1 MPQIVEWLGQLLGQ
15 VRGFLAAMPWRQR
28 VMFLGVSGTFVLGF
42 AAFVWW
48 ASRPVFDSVFA
59 NLEEPDAAAIVEYL
73 RNERIPYRLEHGGR
87 AVLVPSDRVYD
98 VRLALARA
106 GLPQGSGVGFEIFDE
121 QKLGM
126 TDFVQ
131 RLNYTRALQGE
142 LGRTIGKIS
151 GVTAARVHLALPER
165 SVFVSEDR
173 RPSASV
179 VLTLAPGRT
188 MGAANVAGIVHL
200 VASSVEGLSPD
211 DVTIVDNA
219 GRVLAGDKGGLEA
232 SGVGHHVLDYQHA
245 LEGRMEERIES
256 MLGRVVG
263 PEKINAKVNV
273 LLDLTRVETTEE
285 RVDPDR
291 TAVSSERLSREE
303 SNDARAAGGVP
314 GVAANLTNEEQ
325 ETTTGGT
332 RSERRD
338 ESVTYEVS
346 KVTSRSIGSI
356 GQVQRLSVAV
366 LIDGSYEQA
375 EGGTKFVPRPQEELD
390 RYTALVKSAVGFSEA
405 RGDRVEVASVPFTT
419 PAVVEAGWMDTVTS
433 ISGGLAAYVPRLL
446 GVVLLLVFFLFVMRP
461 ALGRLSAQT
470 GPGGRVTVA
479 GHSVLPDLDGV
490 VQRLGDEN
498 RRLTTEDPERAAYLI
513 RQWLQT
519 RDA

>member
-1 MPQIVEWLGQLLGQ
+1 MPQILEWLGQLLGQ

-28 VMFLGVSGTFVLGF
+28 AMFLGLSGGFVLAF

-87 AVLVPSDRVYD
+87 AVLVPSERVYD
-98 VRLALARA
+98 VRLALASA
-106 GLPQGSGVGFEIFDE
+106 GLPRGSGTGFEIFDE

-142 LGRTIGKIS
+142 LSRTIAQIS

-173 RPSASV
+173 HPTASV
-179 VLTLAPGRT
+179 VLTLAPGRA
-188 MGAANVAGIVHL
+188 MGAGSVAGIVHL

-245 LEGRMEERIES
+245 LEGRLEERIES

-263 PEKINAKVNV
+263 QEKVNARVNV

-314 GVAANLTNEEQ
+314 GVASNLTNEVPEV
-325 ETTTGGT
+325 TGGT

-346 KVTSRSIGSI
+346 KVTSRSVGSI
-356 GQVQRLSVAV
+356 GQVERLSVAV
-366 LIDGSYEQA
+366 LIDGTYEQA
-375 EGGTKFVPRPQEELD
+375 EGGATFVPRPQEELD
-390 RYTALVKSAVGFSEA
+390 RYTELVKSAVGFSEA
-405 RGDRVEVASVPFTT
+405 RGDRVEVASVPFEV
-419 PAVVEAGWMDTVTS
+419 PAVVEEGWIDTVQTV
-433 ISGGLAAYVPRLL
+433 SGGLAAYVPRML
-446 GVVLLLVFFLFVMRP
+446 GVMLLLVFFLFVMRP

-470 GPGGRVTVA
+470 GPGRVTVA
-479 GHSVLPDLDGV
+479 GHSVLPDLDGI

-498 RRLTTEDPERAAYLI
+498 RRLTTEDPERAAYLV

>member
-1 MPQIVEWLGQLLGQ
+1 MSQIVEWLGQLLAQ

-28 VMFLGVSGTFVLGF
+28 AMFLGFSAGFVLAFG
-42 AAFVWW
+42 AFVWW
-48 ASRPVFDSVFA
+48 ASRPIYDSVFA

-87 AVLVPSDRVYD
+87 AVLVPREHVYD

-142 LGRTIGKIS
+142 LSRTIAQIS
-151 GVTAARVHLALPER
+151 GVSAARVHLALPER
-165 SVFVSEDR
+165 SVFVSEER

-179 VLTLAPGRT
+179 VLTLAPGRA
-188 MGAANVAGIVHL
+188 MGAGNVAGIVHL

-211 DVTIVDNA
+211 DVTIVDSA
-219 GRVLAGDKGGLEA
+219 GRVLAGEKGGLEA
-232 SGVGHHVLDYQHA
+232 SGVGHHVLEYQQA
-245 LEGRMEERIES
+245 LEGRLEERIES

-263 PEKINAKVNV
+263 PEKVNARVSV

-303 SNDARAAGGVP
+303 SSDARAAGGVP
-314 GVAANLTNEEQ
+314 GVASNLTNEEVP
-325 ETTTGGT
+325 EAAAGT

-356 GQVQRLSVAV
+356 GEVERLSVAV
-366 LIDGSYEQA
+366 LIDGTYERG
-375 EGGTKFVPRPQEELD
+375 EGGARFVPRPQEELE
-390 RYTALVKSAVGFSEA
+390 RYTELVKRAVGFSEE

-419 PAVVEAGWMDTVTS
+419 PAVSEEGWLETARGLTS
-433 ISGGLAAYVPRLL
+433 GLAAYLPRLL
-446 GVVLLLVFFLFVMRP
+446 GVLLLLVFFLSVVRP
-461 ALGRLSAQT
+461 ALGRLSAQA
-470 GPGGRVTVA
+470 GPGRVTVT
-479 GHSVLPDLDGV
+479 GHAVLPDLDGL

-498 RRLTTEDPERAAYLI
+498 RRLTTEDPERAAYLV

>member
-1 MPQIVEWLGQLLGQ
+1 MPQIAEWLGQLLGQ
-15 VRGFLAAMPWRQR
+15 VRGFLAAMPGRQR
-28 VMFLGVSGTFVLGF
+28 AMFLGLSGAFVAAF

-48 ASRPVFDSVFA
+48 ASQPVFDSVFA
-59 NLEEPDAAAIVEYL
+59 NLEEADAGAIVEYL
-73 RNERIPYRLEHGGR
+73 QKERIPYRLEHGGR
-87 AVLVPSDRVYD
+87 AVLVPHERVYD

-142 LGRTIGKIS
+142 LGRTIAQIS

-188 MGAANVAGIVHL
+188 MGSGHVGGIVHL

-211 DVTIVDNA
+211 DVTIVDSA
-219 GRVLAGDKGGLEA
+219 GRVLAGDKAGLEA
-232 SGVGHHVLDYQHA
+232 SGIGHHVLDYQHA
-245 LEGRMEERIES
+245 LEGRLEERIES

-263 PEKINAKVNV
+263 ADKVNARVNV

-314 GVAANLTNEEQ
+314 GVASNLTNETPEV
-325 ETTTGGT
+325 TGGT

-346 KVTSRSIGSI
+346 KTTSRSVGSI
-356 GQVQRLSVAV
+356 GQVERLSVAV
-366 LIDGSYEQA
+366 LIDGTYEQA
-375 EGGTKFVPRPQEELD
+375 EGGATFVPRPPEELD
-390 RYTALVKSAVGFSEA
+390 RYTELVKSAVGFSEA
-405 RGDRVEVASVPFTT
+405 RGDRVEVASVPFTAT
-419 PAVVEAGWMDTVTS
+419 VVPETGWLDTAMSV
-433 ISGGLAAYVPRLL
+433 SGGLIAYVPRLL
-446 GVVLLLVFFLFVMRP
+446 GAGLLLAFLLFVVRP
-461 ALGRLSAQT
+461 AIGRLSAQAV
-470 GPGGRVTVA
+470 PGRVSVT
-479 GHSVLPDLDGV
+479 GHGVLPELDGI

-498 RRLTTEDPERAAYLI
+498 RRLTTEDPERAAYLV

>member
-1 MPQIVEWLGQLLGQ
+1 MPQIAEWLSQLLRQ
-15 VRGFLAAMPWRQR
+15 VRGFLATMPWRQR
-28 VMFLGVSGTFVLGF
+28 AMFLGLSGAFVVAF
-42 AAFVWW
+42 AVFVWW

-59 NLEEPDAAAIVEYL
+59 NLEESDAAAIVEYL
-73 RNERIPYRLEHGGR
+73 RKERIPYRLEHGGR
-87 AVLVPSDRVYD
+87 AVLVPRERVYD
-98 VRLALARA
+98 IRLALARA

-142 LGRTIGKIS
+142 LGRTIAQIS

-165 SVFVSEDR
+165 SVFVNEDR

-179 VLTLAPGRT
+179 VLTLAPGRA
-188 MGAANVAGIVHL
+188 MGTGNVAGIVHL

-211 DVTIVDNA
+211 DVTVVDSA
-219 GRVLAGDKGGLEA
+219 GRVLAGDKGGLEE
-232 SGVGHHVLDYQHA
+232 SGVGHRVLEYQHA
-245 LEGRMEERIES
+245 LEGRLEERIES

-263 PEKINAKVNV
+263 AEKVNARVSV

-314 GVAANLTNEEQ
+314 GVASNLTNETPEA
-325 ETTTGGT
+325 TGGT

-346 KVTSRSIGSI
+346 KTTSRSVGSI
-356 GQVQRLSVAV
+356 GQLERLSVAV
-366 LIDGSYEQA
+366 LIDGTYEQG
-375 EGGTKFVPRPQEELD
+375 EGGATFVPRPQEELD
-390 RYTALVKSAVGFSEA
+390 RYTELVKSAVGFSEA

-419 PAVVEAGWMDTVTS
+419 PVAPETGWVETVTS
-433 ISGGLAAYVPRLL
+433 MSVGLVAYVPRVL
-446 GVVLLLVFFLFVMRP
+446 GATLLLAFFLFVVRP
-461 ALGRLSAQT
+461 ALGRLSTPT
-470 GPGGRVTVA
+470 GPGRVTVT
-479 GHSVLPDLDGV
+479 GHASVLPELDGIM
-490 VQRLGDEN
+490 QRLGDEN
-498 RRLTTEDPERAAYLI
+498 RRLTTEDPERAAYLV